1 MAAYEPVPRRAY
13 LKYLSPSIIVLL
25 LLTVLPV
32 LFTLYLSTSS
42 LSYVSARPPR
52 FIGIRNYSR
61 LLDDARFL
69 ESIPVSLLFIA
80 APVILQLVLGFF
92 VAVIMNE
99 RLPGMKWLR
108 YVFVAPMVVPPV
120 VTGLTWRVLFTPK
133 LGGVNYFLSLIGLQG
148 PSWLT
153 HPDWAILA
161 IIIVAVWGW
170 TPFVALMFLAA
181 MQSFP
186 DELYEAAVID
196 GATWTQTVRHV
207 TLPLLKPTITFV
219 GILRTMEALGIFPII
234 YIVTSGGPAAA
245 TETVNFYAFVS
256 GFSYLKVGYASA
268 IIVVYF
274 FMLLLI
280 IVPTMRYLLRNFQV
294 DG

>member
-1 MAAYEPVPRRAY
+1 
-13 LKYLSPSIIVLL
+13 
-25 LLTVLPV
+25 
-32 LFTLYLSTSS
+32 
-42 LSYVSARPPR
+42 
-52 FIGIRNYSR
+52 
-61 LLDDARFL
+61 
-69 ESIPVSLLFIA
+69 
-80 APVILQLVLGFF
+80 
-92 VAVIMNE
+92 MNE

-108 YVFVAPMVVPPV
+108 YVLVAPMVIPPI

-133 LGGVNYFLSLIGLQG
+133 LGSVNYLLSLFGLDG

-153 HPDWAILA
+153 DANWALVA
-161 IIIVAVWGW
+161 IVIVAVWGW

-196 GATWTQTVRHV
+196 GATWVQSVRHV
-207 TLPLLKPTITFV
+207 TVPLLKPTVTFI

-234 YIVTSGGPAAA
+234 YIVTAGGPAAA
-245 TETVNFYAFVS
+245 TETVNFYAYVS

-268 IIVVYF
+268 IIVVFF

-280 IVPTMRYLLRNFQV
+280 IRVLRCVSCCATFR
-294 DG
+294 